1 MLPGFSGEQ
10 MTKKGPWLIRVYL
23 GGGFNKKL
31 YCGRKIMAFLSK
43 KDEGLQ
49 VSMGFA
55 VYLRMS
61 VKHMPNRNA
70 SLH

>member
-1 MLPGFSGEQ
+1 M
-10 MTKKGPWLIRVYL
+10 
-23 GGGFNKKL
+23 

-43 KDEGLQ
+43 KDEGLRLQ
-49 VSMGFA
+49 VSMGFV

-61 VKHMPNRNA
+61 VKHVPNRNA

>member
-1 MLPGFSGEQ
+1 
-10 MTKKGPWLIRVYL
+10 
-23 GGGFNKKL
+23 
-31 YCGRKIMAFLSK
+31 MAFLSK

-49 VSMGFA
+49 VSMGFV

-70 SLH
+70 PLHWKIEKDGSNFEPFLFIGIWRRATFLFEYTPED